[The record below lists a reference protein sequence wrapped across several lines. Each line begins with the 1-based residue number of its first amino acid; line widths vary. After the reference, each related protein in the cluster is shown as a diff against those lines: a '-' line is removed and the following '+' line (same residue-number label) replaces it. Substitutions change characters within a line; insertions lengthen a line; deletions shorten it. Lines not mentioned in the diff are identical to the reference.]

1 MKRLLVIALLAISF
15 TIIGCGNQEE
25 AEISEENIIEEES
38 FESNSTT
45 QTLNSDELDA
55 LTTEFNTE
63 FNMLVLKRPFNS
75 FDEIRTDV
83 EHCDVEPIGEY
94 KCVSGSKNGNEYTV
108 HVEVVEADNDN
119 EVVFPPRDV
128 TFSKEDNEYTFISN
142 VFDWSSGADED
153 LTLEA
158 EFTQYEGKTYIY
170 TYQNIEDKPYSY
182 VYVINDGKR
191 VAGGDIAVFNYVNE
205 IQNNIT
211 SVTDINPIDYNDDGY
226 TDLIITGTDANG
238 VKHLCAEKYSG
249 LVFEPDADKST
260 ELDANLSNST
270 SEDVESSNDSNSIE
284 TVTYSREESREEDG
298 KTIINSLGY
307 NFYSDNTGDYYD
319 LGGQGVVEFEWDDDT
334 IIFSDK
340 KYKYMIEGDVLK
352 VREDSGW
359 IEYVK
364 E

>member
-1 MKRLLVIALLAISF
+1 MKKLILIALLTISSTF
-15 TIIGCGNQEE
+15 IFIGCGNQKK
-25 AEISEENIIEEES
+25 SEVTADNINEDD
-38 FESNSTT
+38 STV
-45 QTLNSDELDA
+45 QELNSDELDA

-94 KCVSGSKNGNEYTV
+94 KCVSGSRTGNEYTV

-128 TFSKEDNEYTFISN
+128 TFIKEGDEYTFISN
-142 VFDWSSGADED
+142 IFDWTSGADEN
-153 LTLEA
+153 LTLET
-158 EFTQYEGKTYIY
+158 EFKQFDGKTYIY
-170 TYQNIEDKPYSY
+170 TYQTVEDRSNSY
-182 VYVINDGKR
+182 VYVINNGKR
-191 VAGGDIAVFNYVNE
+191 VPGGNIAVFNYVNE

-211 SVTDINPIDYNDDGY
+211 SVIDITPTDYNNDGY

-238 VKHLCAEKYSG
+238 VKHICAEEYSSVAFG
-249 LVFEPDADKST
+249 PDAEKST
-260 ELDANLSNST
+260 ELEANLSNST
-270 SEDVESSNDSNSIE
+270 SEDAQSSADSDSIE

-298 KTIINSLGY
+298 KTVVNSLGY
-307 NFYSDNTGDYYD
+307 NFYSDNTGEYYD
-319 LGGQGVVEFEWDDDT
+319 LGGQGIVEFEWDDDT

-340 KYKYMIEGDVLK
+340 KYKYMIEGAVLK

-359 IEYVK
+359 IEYIK

>member
-1 MKRLLVIALLAISF
+1 MLTISSTF
-15 TIIGCGNQEE
+15 IFIGCGNQKK
-25 AEISEENIIEEES
+25 SEVTADNINEEES
-38 FESNSTT
+38 SEDDSTV
-45 QTLNSDELDA
+45 QELNSDELDA

-94 KCVSGSKNGNEYTV
+94 KCVSGSRTGNEYTV

-128 TFSKEDNEYTFISN
+128 TFTKEGDEYTFISN
-142 VFDWSSGADED
+142 IFDWTSGADEN
-153 LTLEA
+153 LTLET
-158 EFTQYEGKTYIY
+158 EFKQFDGKTYIY
-170 TYQNIEDKPYSY
+170 TYQTVEDRPNSY
-182 VYVINDGKR
+182 VYVINNGKR
-191 VAGGDIAVFNYVNE
+191 VPGGNIAVFNYVNE

-211 SVTDINPIDYNDDGY
+211 SVIDITPTDYNNDGY

-238 VKHLCAEKYSG
+238 VKHICAEEYSSVAFG
-249 LVFEPDADKST
+249 PDAEKST
-260 ELDANLSNST
+260 ELEANLSNST
-270 SEDVESSNDSNSIE
+270 SEDAQSSADSDSIE

-298 KTIINSLGY
+298 KTVVNSLGY
-307 NFYSDNTGDYYD
+307 NFYSDNTGEYYD
-319 LGGQGVVEFEWDDDT
+319 LGGQGIVEFEWDDDT

-340 KYKYMIEGDVLK
+340 KYKYMIEGNVLK